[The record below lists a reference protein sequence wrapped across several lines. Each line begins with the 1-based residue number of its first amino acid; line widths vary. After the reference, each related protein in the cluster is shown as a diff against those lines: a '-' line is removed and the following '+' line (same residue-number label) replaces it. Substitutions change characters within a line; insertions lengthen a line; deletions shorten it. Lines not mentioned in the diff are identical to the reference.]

1 MFIGRQGTL
10 VQYHVQF
17 FGDEGERGWI
27 NEGAIIPYEGVEA
40 FNKFCDEMKVVHKK
54 ERQNY
59 TVPPRRVKA
68 WNVAVRS
75 AEEAY
80 PMTRVFRVHR
90 FAFVYDQP
98 VMINGCMVAS
108 ENDFSGGGGSQQGSK
123 SVKRSRSSSVG
134 GSGGDGQ
141 SRKRRR
147 ISGEKSMTSPAN
159 KVSKICWFPLNSPR
173 MIGQTNQENSSSCEG
188 TSPDTG
194 SPVFRSRPEG

>member
-1 MFIGRQGTL
+1 M
-10 VQYHVQF
+10 QF

-98 VMINGCMVAS
+98 VMVNGCMVAN
-108 ENDFSGGGGSQQGSK
+108 ENGFSGGSQQGSK

-134 GSGGDGQ
+134 GSGDG
-141 SRKRRR
+141 RPKKRRR
-147 ISGEKSMTSPAN
+147 MSGEKSMTSPAN
-159 KVSKICWFPLNSPR
+159 KVSQISWFSLNNR